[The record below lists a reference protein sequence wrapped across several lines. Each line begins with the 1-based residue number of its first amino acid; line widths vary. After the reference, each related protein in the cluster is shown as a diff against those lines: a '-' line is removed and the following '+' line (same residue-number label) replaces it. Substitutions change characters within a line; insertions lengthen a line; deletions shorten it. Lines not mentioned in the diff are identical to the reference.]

1 MSDKPT
7 IDQDLRDRVK
17 QHFGATAQDYVMSAR
32 HASGGG
38 LDQLVEL
45 AEPTFE
51 SDALDIATG
60 GGHTALALAPHVRH
74 VIASDLTLQMIE
86 SAEKF
91 LTEKGITNA
100 SFQIAEAENLPFDDA
115 GFDIVTCRIA
125 PHHFSDVRAF
135 CSEVARVLRPGGR
148 FILIDS
154 YAPDDDAFDEY
165 INQVEWQRDNSHARS
180 YRIPEWQQFI
190 EDADLTIDHV
200 EPFVRRFEFD
210 EWTARTRM
218 TPEAKTD
225 LEQYMLNA
233 PQRVRDFFN
242 VTTSED
248 GHVEAFDDNKVLIRA
263 RAPLSS

>member
-7 IDQDLRDRVK
+7 IDQSLRERVQ
-17 QHFGATAQDYVMSAR
+17 QHFGATAQDYVTSAR

-45 AEPTFE
+45 AEPTPE

-74 VIASDLTLQMIE
+74 IIASDLTPQMIE
-86 SAEKF
+86 SAGRF

-100 SFQIAEAENLPFDDA
+100 SFQLAEAENLPFDNES
-115 GFDIVTCRIA
+115 FDIVTCRIA

-135 CSEVARVLRPGGR
+135 CYEVARVLRPGGR

-154 YAPDDDAFDEY
+154 FAPDDDALDEY

-190 EDADLTIDHV
+190 EEAGLTVDHI
-200 EPFVRRFEFD
+200 EPFVRRFEYD

-218 TPEAKTD
+218 TADAKAA
-225 LEQYMLNA
+225 LERYMLDA
-233 PQRVRDFFN
+233 PEPVREFFH
-242 VTTSED
+242 VTTTDD
-248 GHVEAFDDNKVLIRA
+248 GHVDAFDDNKVLIRA
-263 RAPLSS
+263 RK

>member
-1 MSDKPT
+1 MTDKPT
-7 IDQDLRDRVK
+7 IDQNLRDRVQ
-17 QHFGATAQDYVMSAR
+17 QHFGATAQDYVTSAR

-45 AEPTFE
+45 AEPSPD

-74 VIASDLTLQMIE
+74 IIASDLTPKMLE
-86 SAEKF
+86 AAKGF
-91 LTEKGITNA
+91 LTEKGIANA
-100 SFQIAEAENLPFDDA
+100 SFEIAEAENLPFDDA
-115 GFDIVTCRIA
+115 SFDIVTCRVA

-135 CSEVARVLRPGGR
+135 VNEVARVLRPGGR

-154 YAPDDDAFDEY
+154 YAPDDDAYDEY
-165 INQVEWQRDNSHARS
+165 INQVEWRRDNSHARS

-190 EDADLTIDHV
+190 EAAGLTIDHV
-200 EPFVRRFEFD
+200 EPFVRRFEYD

-218 TPEAKTD
+218 TPEAKAD

-233 PQRVRDFFN
+233 PQRVRDFFH
-242 VTTSED
+242 VTTVD
-248 GHVEAFDDNKVLIRA
+248 NHVEAFDDNKVIIRA
-263 RAPLSS
+263 RR

>member
-1 MSDKPT
+1 MTDKPT
-7 IDQDLRDRVK
+7 IDQDLRNRVQ
-17 QHFGATAQDYVMSAR
+17 QHFGATAQDYVTSAR

-45 AEPTFE
+45 AEPTPD

-74 VIASDLTLQMIE
+74 IIASDLTPMMLN
-86 SAEKF
+86 AAKGF

-100 SFQIAEAENLPFDDA
+100 SFEIAEAENLPFDDSA
-115 GFDIVTCRIA
+115 FDIVTCRVA

-135 CSEVARVLRPGGR
+135 CNEVARVLRPGGR

-154 YAPDDDAFDEY
+154 YAPDDDAYDEY
-165 INQVEWQRDNSHARS
+165 INQVEWRRDNSHARS
-180 YRIPEWQQFI
+180 YRIPEWQRFI
-190 EDADLTIDHV
+190 EAAGLTIDHV
-200 EPFVRRFEFD
+200 EPFVRRFEYD

-218 TPEAKTD
+218 TPEAKAD

-233 PQRVRDFFN
+233 PQRVRDFFH
-242 VTTSED
+242 VTTVD
-248 GHVEAFDDNKVLIRA
+248 NHVEAFDDNKVIIRA
-263 RAPLSS
+263 RR

>member
-1 MSDKPT
+1 MPDKPT
-7 IDQDLRDRVK
+7 IDQDLRDRVQ
-17 QHFGATAQDYVMSAR
+17 QHFGATAQDYVTSAR

-45 AEPTFE
+45 AEPTPE

-74 VIASDLTLQMIE
+74 IIASDLTPNMLAA
-86 SAEKF
+86 AEGF
-91 LTEKGITNA
+91 LRETGITNA
-100 SFQIAEAENLPFDDA
+100 SFEIAEAEKLPFDDA
-115 GFDIVTCRIA
+115 SFDIVTCRVA

-135 CSEVARVLRPGGR
+135 CNEVARVLRPAGR

-154 YAPDDDAFDEY
+154 YAPDDDALDEY
-165 INQVEWQRDNSHARS
+165 INQVEWRRDNSHARS
-180 YRIPEWQQFI
+180 WRIPEWQQCI
-190 EDADLTIDHV
+190 ASAGLTIDHI

-218 TPEAKTD
+218 TSAAKTD

-233 PQRVRDFFN
+233 PQRVRDFFH
-242 VTTSED
+242 VTTTD
-248 GHVEAFDDNKVLIRA
+248 THVEAFDDNKVIIRA
-263 RAPLSS
+263 RKG

>member
-7 IDQDLRDRVK
+7 IDQNLRDRVQ
-17 QHFGATAQDYVMSAR
+17 QHFGATAQEYVTSAR

-45 AEPTFE
+45 AEPTPD

-74 VIASDLTLQMIE
+74 IIASDLTPQMLK
-86 SAEKF
+86 AAAGF
-91 LTEKGITNA
+91 LREKGITNA
-100 SFQIAEAENLPFDDA
+100 SFEIAEAENLPFDDA
-115 GFDIVTCRIA
+115 SFDIVTCRVA

-135 CSEVARVLRPGGR
+135 CNEVARVLRPGGR

-154 YAPDDDAFDEY
+154 YAPDDDACDEY
-165 INQVEWQRDNSHARS
+165 INQVEWRRDNSHARS

-190 EDADLTIDHV
+190 KAAGLTIDHV
-200 EPFVRRFEFD
+200 EPFVRRFEYD

-218 TPEAKTD
+218 TPEAKAD
-225 LEQYMLNA
+225 LEQFMLNA
-233 PQRVRDFFN
+233 PQRVRDFFH
-242 VTTSED
+242 VTTVD
-248 GHVEAFDDNKVLIRA
+248 DHVEAFDDNKVIIRA
-263 RAPLSS
+263 RR